1 MQNKIECLMHCH
13 ASGVE
18 KSVTLRDITLHY
30 AFFCETMSDS
40 CQVILRI
47 KTMRF
52 ALCWLLGLRISE
64 FLLLFFNKSLCCHSG
79 VRLYLRNK
87 RL

>member
-1 MQNKIECLMHCH
+1 MHCH
-13 ASGVE
+13 ASRVE
-18 KSVTLRDITLHY
+18 RSVTLRDITLRY

-47 KTMRF
+47 KTTRF
-52 ALCWLLGLRISE
+52 ALCWLLRFRISE
-64 FLLLFFNKSLCCHSG
+64 FLLSFFNKSLCCHSG